1 MDTSGER
8 RRRESWDTLG
18 VVLMDTNPV
27 AGKEA
32 IYARASALS
41 APALREVSHLG
52 LLQARTG
59 RRENLRSAATARRE
73 P

>member
-18 VVLMDTNPV
+18 VVLMDAKP
-27 AGKEA
+27 AGAKEA

-41 APALREVSHLG
+41 APALREVNHLG
-52 LLQARTG
+52 LLQARTA
-59 RRENLRSAATARRE
+59 RRESLRSAATARR
-73 P
+73 